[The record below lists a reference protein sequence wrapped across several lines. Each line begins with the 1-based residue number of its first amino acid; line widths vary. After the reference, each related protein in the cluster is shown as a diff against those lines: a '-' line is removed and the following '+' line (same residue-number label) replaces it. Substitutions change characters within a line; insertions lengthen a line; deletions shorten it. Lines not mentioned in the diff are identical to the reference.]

1 MAAGPTGIKAAVGG
15 IGVLCLLATV
25 PIVGAALTDTDTAAS
40 GGTGLSDAVPAEYRD
55 LVRQAGSICEGITP
69 PLIAAQVEVESAWN
83 PKAGSPVGAQG
94 IAQFMPSTWAS
105 NGKDY
110 NGDGKADINDPA
122 DAIPSQG
129 QYMCNQ
135 LAAVDQ
141 LIADGQASGDR
152 IDLALAAYNAGI
164 GAVQQHHGIPP
175 YSETTAY
182 VAKIKS
188 LVPKYTAA
196 VAAADF
202 ADAIEWAKGI
212 AADDSHGYVL
222 GATGP
227 TNYDCSGL
235 AMTFLQQAGI
245 TLPAGVRTAN
255 QQAHTD
261 AGTTITKGTLDG
273 AQPGDLLFW
282 DHGDSYFYHAAI
294 YTGDGKMVSAD
305 GPSRGINYEDVY
317 DIPHVTVR
325 RFK

>member
-1 MAAGPTGIKAAVGG
+1 MAAGASGLKAAVGS
-15 IGVLCLLATV
+15 IGALCMLATV
-25 PIVGAALTDTDTAAS
+25 PLIGAALTDTDAS
-40 GGTGLSDAVPAEYRD
+40 AGGGAGISDAVPTEYRD
-55 LVRQAGSICEGITP
+55 LVRQAGSMCEGVTG
-69 PLIAAQVEVESAWN
+69 PLIAAQIEAESAWN
-83 PKAGSPVGAQG
+83 PSAGSPAGAQG

-110 NGDGKADINDPA
+110 NGDGKADIHDPA

-141 LIADGQASGDR
+141 LLANGKASGDR

-164 GAVQQHHGIPP
+164 GAVEQYGGIPP
-175 YSETTAY
+175 YGETTAY
-182 VAKIKS
+182 VAKIKA
-188 LVPKYTAA
+188 LIPKYTAA
-196 VAAADF
+196 GGGGDF

-222 GATGP
+222 GAAGP
-227 TNYDCSGL
+227 THYDCSGL

-245 TLPAGVRTAN
+245 TLPSGVRTAD
-255 QQAHTD
+255 QQAHSS
-261 AGTTITKGTLDG
+261 AGTTVTKGTLDG

-282 DHGDSYFYHAAI
+282 DHGDDYFYHAAI

-305 GPSRGINYEDVY
+305 NPARGINYEDVY
-317 DIPHVTVR
+317 DIPNVTVR